1 MKILLTN
8 DDGIHAEGLR
18 ILRKRL
24 ERDHECVVVAPLSQR
39 SAIGHAI
46 TLGEVIEIEEVRE
59 RGRLYGYGVL
69 GTPAD
74 CVKFALCKLFKAKRL
89 PDLIISGINR
99 GPNAGVSIFYS
110 GTVSAA
116 REGLIAG
123 IPSMAVSVADF
134 EGGDYR
140 GAARLAGKLTVLYG
154 KGLIPRDIMLNVNM
168 PYRRRSRRS
177 RPVRV
182 TKQAVSRF
190 MERFIKKGSSRARK
204 RFMLAG
210 EIVMLHSDGFSDQE
224 AIDEGRVSIT
234 PLKLDLTDHG
244 AMRVL
249 ESVLKDNRLV

>member
-18 ILRKRL
+18 ILRKHL
-24 ERDHECVVVAPLSQR
+24 ERKHECVVVAPLSQR

-46 TLGEVIEIEEVRE
+46 TLGEVIEIEEVKKG
-59 RGRLYGYGVL
+59 GRFYGYGVL

-123 IPSMAVSVADF
+123 ISSMAISVADF
-134 EGGDYR
+134 DGGDYCA
-140 GAARLAGKLTVLYG
+140 AARLAGRLAGLYG
-154 KGLIPRDIMLNVNM
+154 KGIIPPDIMLNVNM
-168 PYRRRSRRS
+168 PYRKKTSRSQS
-177 RPVRV
+177 VRV

-190 MERFIKKGSSRARK
+190 MERFIKKGTSHAR
-204 RFMLAG
+204 RRYMLAG

-224 AIDEGRVSIT
+224 AIDEGYISVT
-234 PLKLDLTDHG
+234 PLKLDLTDRS

-249 ESVLKDNRLV
+249 ESVFKNNRLV